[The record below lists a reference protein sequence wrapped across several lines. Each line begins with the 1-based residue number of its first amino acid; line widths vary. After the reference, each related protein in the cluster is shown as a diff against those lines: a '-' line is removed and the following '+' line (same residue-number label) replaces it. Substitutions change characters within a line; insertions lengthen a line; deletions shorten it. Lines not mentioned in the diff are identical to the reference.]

1 MRKLFLMPLLAA
13 LLLTSCKDDE
23 PGESIPAPVSQVDAD
38 MRGAWTNTFV
48 KRQYYSINDTLMYA
62 DSSNIQAFFK
72 FDGLRLT
79 ITLPN
84 SNVEEV
90 WNYTFPDK
98 DNPNYIQLNR
108 GSVTTDYIIK
118 TLTDT
123 EMVWVDEIPWAGFPY
138 NVPEGQKTTSKVG
151 IYTWKFVKDEKK

>member
-1 MRKLFLMPLLAA
+1 MPLLAA
-13 LLLTSCKDDE
+13 LLLTSCKDDD
-23 PGESIPAPVSQVDAD
+23 PTTDPIPEPVSQVDAD
-38 MRGAWTNTFV
+38 MRGNWTNTFI
-48 KRQYYSINDTLMYA
+48 KREYYSINDTLMHA
-62 DSSNIQAFFK
+62 DSANIQAFFK

-84 SNVEEV
+84 SQVQEV

-118 TLTDT
+118 SLSDT
-123 EMVWVDEIPWAGFPY
+123 EMVWIDETPWAGFPY
-138 NVPEGQKTTSKVG
+138 NVPESQQTISKLGVFT
-151 IYTWKFVKDEKK
+151 YKFEKSK